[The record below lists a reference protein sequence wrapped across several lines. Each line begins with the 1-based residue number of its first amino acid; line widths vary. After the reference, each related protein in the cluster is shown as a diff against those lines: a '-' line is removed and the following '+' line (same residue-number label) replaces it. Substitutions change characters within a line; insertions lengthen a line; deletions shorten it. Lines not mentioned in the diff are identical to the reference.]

1 MIYNQSVQ
9 YVKSDDFELMY
20 TVNLLTVNFFSNLL

>member
-9 YVKSDDFELMY
+9 YVKSDDFELY
-20 TVNLLTVNFFSNLL
+20 TVNLLTVNLFSNLL

>member
-9 YVKSDDFELMY
+9 YVKSDDFELY
-20 TVNLLTVNFFSNLL
+20 TVNRLAVNLFSNLL